1 MKTWVKIVLGLIVI
15 GIIALFLVYKF
26 VYNKQHPDYEN
37 IEASYTLNAQDLY
50 QAYRSDRDAASAKY
64 NGKMIAL
71 TGNLSKIEAADS
83 LVTAVFVF
91 SQGDFGDEGIRCTML
106 PKFNTEAGKLQPDG
120 EVKVK
125 GYCTGFNE
133 TDVIL
138 EKCSII
144 NQ

>member
-15 GIIALFLVYKF
+15 GLIASFLIYHF

-37 IEASYTLNAQDLY
+37 TDAAFAMNTQDFY
-50 QAYRSDRDAASAKY
+50 QAYKTDKKVASEKY
-64 NGKMIAL
+64 DGKVIEL
-71 TGNLSKIEAADS
+71 TGNLSKVESVDS

-91 SQGDFGDEGIRCTML
+91 AQGDFGDEGIRCTFL
-106 PKFNTEAGKLQPDG
+106 QKFNNEAVKLQPDG
-120 EVKVK
+120 EVRLK
-125 GYCTGFNE
+125 GYCTGYNE